1 MIMRKLSSFLFVA
14 CLALAAVA
22 VPVRAGETGVPAGV
36 QIEVPADIPLHIT
49 NFKFDPSPSSMTAFH
64 YDIQNAAGQGLVAV
78 EVRWQTQ
85 LAGKSGVAVT
95 NRDDRWLSGQL
106 ATGLS
111 ERFQVTNV
119 PNHAPS
125 TNAAQASAT
134 TQPLSGI
141 TGTVTYAEFEDGTRL
156 GSDVATVGKEIDD
169 ARRVAVATY
178 AKLLDT
184 FNASGSEALVQA
196 LKQQNAAPS
205 QSSTVQEATARLLG
219 ILNDQ
224 GVDAVVKEL
233 ERVAALSVPE
243 GRS

>member
-1 MIMRKLSSFLFVA
+1 MRKLFSFLFVG
-14 CLALAAVA
+14 CLALATLA
-22 VPVRAGETGVPAGV
+22 VPVCAGETAVPAGV
-36 QIEVPADIPLHIT
+36 QIEVPADIPLHIV
-49 NFKFDPSPSSMTAFH
+49 NFKFDASPSSMTAFH

-78 EVRWQTQ
+78 EVRWETQ
-85 LAGKSGVAVT
+85 LAGKSGVVVT

-119 PNHAPS
+119 PNHTPS
-125 TNAAQASAT
+125 TNAAQASAA

-141 TGTVTYAEFEDGTRL
+141 TGTVTYAEFEDGTRV
-156 GSDVATVGKEIDD
+156 GSDAATVGKEIDA
-169 ARRVAVATY
+169 ARRTAVAAY

-196 LKQQNAAPS
+196 LKQQNATHD
-205 QSSTVQEATARLLG
+205 QSSAVQEATARLLG

-224 GVDAVVKEL
+224 GVDAAVQEL
-233 ERVAALSVPE
+233 QRVAALTIPE
-243 GRS
+243 ARS